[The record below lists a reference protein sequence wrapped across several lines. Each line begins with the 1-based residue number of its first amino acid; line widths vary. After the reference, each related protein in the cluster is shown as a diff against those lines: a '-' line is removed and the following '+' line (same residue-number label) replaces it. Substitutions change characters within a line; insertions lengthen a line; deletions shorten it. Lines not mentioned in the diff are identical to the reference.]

1 MKILRQESGMVL
13 LLVLVVI
20 TLLAA
25 LVTELAFSTLVDL
38 RLTETFR
45 DSTKAYYLAKGG
57 VRAGSS
63 ILQRDSNSY
72 DAPGDPA
79 ELWSQGIAQYPVGDG
94 VVSVRIIDLG
104 GMINLNA
111 LVNTNGSNV
120 NPTVK
125 DRVKRLFDNLGIN
138 EGETLTAALIDW
150 IDEDDRVYIDPDTNR
165 ATGAEASY
173 YLQREKPV
181 NCKNGPL
188 ESLEELQLVRE
199 FSAELVQRIAP
210 YVTLY
215 GNDKIN
221 VNSASAEV
229 LMALSADP
237 EITRD
242 AAESIIARREKGKK
256 PEAEIPKQLRAYI
269 ADFDGNL
276 DHDQYNSSKYSY
288 RLLFKKKLV
297 NRPGQA
303 DKVIEFID
311 PNAELAQTIYKEYW
325 VKKEVERKK
334 YRPSDVVAIA
344 KEKGFNNFRTNPEHV
359 EMWKKEDAKN
369 PAKGFGA
376 EVAGAWFWYDS
387 WIERVLK
394 LCEQAGEEYK

>member
-242 AAESIIARREKGKK
+242 AAESIIARREKEPFKTIAALAWINSIPGLSNLLRE
-256 PEAEIPKQLRAYI
+256 PLQVTSSVYRIEAWAAVNDGARQAEAIVVK
-269 ADFDGNL
+269 DGN
-276 DHDQYNSSKYSY
+276 Q
-288 RLLFKKKLV
+288 LLYFKV
-297 NRPGQA
+297 
-303 DKVIEFID
+303 D
-311 PNAELAQTIYKEYW
+311 
-325 VKKEVERKK
+325 
-334 YRPSDVVAIA
+334 
-344 KEKGFNNFRTNPEHV
+344 
-359 EMWKKEDAKN
+359 
-369 PAKGFGA
+369 
-376 EVAGAWFWYDS
+376 
-387 WIERVLK
+387 
-394 LCEQAGEEYK
+394 